1 LRLGSVLKKF
11 HVCVLLR
18 REERMEEI
26 RIGLRGTREAVVTD
40 KDLASV
46 TGNIGADVLST
57 HCVVL
62 LMELASRSALEG
74 LMPEGKMTVGTQ
86 INIRHFG
93 AVPLGARVRAESI
106 LTEISGRRLVFD
118 VIAYDDFEK
127 IAEGRNEQLI
137 VSVAGFLRKVRWK
150 KGIRE

>member
-1 LRLGSVLKKF
+1 
-11 HVCVLLR
+11 
-18 REERMEEI
+18 MDEI
-26 RIGLRGTREAVVTD
+26 RIGLRGSKEIVVTE

-46 TGNIGADVLST
+46 TGNIGAEVLST

-62 LMELASRSALEG
+62 LMELASRSAIAG
-74 LMPEGKMTVGTQ
+74 LLPEGKMTVGTQ

-93 AVPLGARVRAESI
+93 AVPLGARARAESI
-106 LTEISGRRLVFD
+106 LTEISGRRLLFD
-118 VIAYDDFEK
+118 VTAYDDFEK

-137 VSVAGFLRKVRWK
+137 VPVAGFLRKIRWK

>member
-1 LRLGSVLKKF
+1 MGG
-11 HVCVLLR
+11 
-18 REERMEEI
+18 I
-26 RIGLRGTREAVVTD
+26 RIGLRGTREIVVTER
-40 KDLASV
+40 DLASV
-46 TGNIGADVLST
+46 TGNIGAEVLST

-74 LMPEGKMTVGTQ
+74 LLPEGKMTVGTL

-93 AVPLGARVRAESI
+93 AVPLGARVRAEST
-106 LTEISGRRLVFD
+106 LTEIIGRRLVFD

-137 VSVAGFLRKVRWK
+137 VSAAGFLRKVRWK

>member
-1 LRLGSVLKKF
+1 
-11 HVCVLLR
+11 
-18 REERMEEI
+18 MDEI
-26 RIGLRGTREAVVTD
+26 RIGLRGSKEFVVTE

-62 LMELASRSALEG
+62 LMELASRSAMEG
-74 LMPEGKMTVGTQ
+74 LLQEGKMTVGTQ

-93 AVPLGARVRAESI
+93 AVPLGARVKAESI
-106 LTEISGRRLVFD
+106 LTEINGRRLLFD
-118 VIAYDDFEK
+118 VTAYDDFEK

-137 VSVAGFLRKVRWK
+137 VPIAGFLRKVRWK
-150 KGIRE
+150 KGLRE

>member
-1 LRLGSVLKKF
+1 
-11 HVCVLLR
+11 
-18 REERMEEI
+18 MDEI
-26 RIGLRGTREAVVTD
+26 RVGLRGTREIVVSE

-46 TGNIGADVLST
+46 TGNIGAEVLST

-93 AVPLGARVRAESI
+93 AVPLGARVRGESI

-137 VSVAGFLRKVRWK
+137 VSVAGFLRKVRLK
-150 KGIRE
+150 KGLKE

>member
-1 LRLGSVLKKF
+1 MDKL
-11 HVCVLLR
+11 
-18 REERMEEI
+18 
-26 RIGLRGTREAVVTD
+26 RIGLRGSKEIVVTE

-74 LMPEGKMTVGTQ
+74 LLPEGQMTVGTQ
-86 INIRHFG
+86 IAIRHSG
-93 AVPLGARVRAESI
+93 AVPLGARVRAESL

-118 VIAYDDFEK
+118 VAAYDDFER
-127 IAEGRNEQLI
+127 IAQGQNEQLI
-137 VSVAGFLRKVRWK
+137 ISAAAFLRKVSLK
-150 KGIRE
+150 KGERA

>member
-1 LRLGSVLKKF
+1 
-11 HVCVLLR
+11 
-18 REERMEEI
+18 MDEI
-26 RIGLRGTREAVVTD
+26 RIGLRGSKEIVVTE

-62 LMELASRSALEG
+62 LMELASRSAIEG
-74 LMPEGKMTVGTQ
+74 LLPEGKMTVGTQ

-93 AVPLGARVRAESI
+93 AVPLGARVRAESF
-106 LTEISGRRLVFD
+106 LTEISGRRLLFD
-118 VIAYDDFEK
+118 VTAYDDFEK

-137 VSVAGFLRKVRWK
+137 VPVAGFLRKIRWK

>member
-1 LRLGSVLKKF
+1 MDEI
-11 HVCVLLR
+11 HV
-18 REERMEEI
+18 
-26 RIGLRGTREAVVTD
+26 GLRGTREIVVSE

-46 TGNIGADVLST
+46 TGNIGAEVLST

-106 LTEISGRRLVFD
+106 LTEIIGRRLVFD
-118 VIAYDDFEK
+118 VIAYDDFER

-137 VSVAGFLRKVRWK
+137 VSVAGFLRKVKLK
-150 KGIRE
+150 KGLKE

>member
-1 LRLGSVLKKF
+1 MDV
-11 HVCVLLR
+11 
-18 REERMEEI
+18 I
-26 RIGLRGTREAVVTD
+26 RVGLRGTREIVVSE

-46 TGNIGADVLST
+46 TGNIGAEVLST

-137 VSVAGFLRKVRWK
+137 VSVAGFLRKVRLK
-150 KGIRE
+150 KGLKE

>member
-1 LRLGSVLKKF
+1 MSFPFALSLGGGK
-11 HVCVLLR
+11 
-18 REERMEEI
+18 MNEI
-26 RIGLRGTREAVVTD
+26 RIGLRGTKEIVVTE

-46 TGNIGADVLST
+46 TGNIGAEVLST

-62 LMELASRSALEG
+62 LMELASRSAIEG
-74 LMPEGKMTVGTQ
+74 LLPQGKMTVGTQ
-86 INIRHFG
+86 ISIRHFG

-106 LTEISGRRLVFD
+106 LTEISGRRLVFE

-127 IAEGRNEQLI
+127 IAEGRNEQLV
-137 VSVAGFLRKVRWK
+137 VSMAGFLKKVRWK

>member
-1 LRLGSVLKKF
+1 
-11 HVCVLLR
+11 
-18 REERMEEI
+18 MDEI
-26 RIGLRGTREAVVTD
+26 QIGLRGTREVVVTD

-106 LTEISGRRLVFD
+106 LTEISGQKLVFD
-118 VIAYDDFEK
+118 VI
-127 IAEGRNEQLI
+127 
-137 VSVAGFLRKVRWK
+137 
-150 KGIRE
+150 

>member
-1 LRLGSVLKKF
+1 MNG
-11 HVCVLLR
+11 
-18 REERMEEI
+18 I
-26 RIGLRGTREAVVTD
+26 QIGLRGTREIVVTE

-62 LMELASRSALEG
+62 LMELASRSALER
-74 LMPEGKMTVGTQ
+74 LVPEGKMTVGTL

-93 AVPLGARVRAESI
+93 AVPLGARVRAEAI
-106 LTEISGRRLVFD
+106 LTEISGRRLIFD

>member
-1 LRLGSVLKKF
+1 
-11 HVCVLLR
+11 
-18 REERMEEI
+18 MDEI
-26 RIGLRGTREAVVTD
+26 RIGLRGTREVVVTD

-106 LTEISGRRLVFD
+106 LTEINGRKLVFD

-150 KGIRE
+150 KGIVE

>member
-1 LRLGSVLKKF
+1 
-11 HVCVLLR
+11 
-18 REERMEEI
+18 MDEI
-26 RIGLRGTREAVVTD
+26 RIGLRGSKEFVVTE

-62 LMELASRSALEG
+62 LMELASRSAMEG
-74 LMPEGKMTVGTQ
+74 LLPEDKMTVGTQ

-93 AVPLGARVRAESI
+93 AVPLGARVKAESI
-106 LTEISGRRLVFD
+106 LTEINGRRLLFD
-118 VIAYDDFEK
+118 VTAYDDFEK

-137 VSVAGFLRKVRWK
+137 VPIAGFLRKVRWK
-150 KGIRE
+150 KGLRE

>member
-1 LRLGSVLKKF
+1 
-11 HVCVLLR
+11 
-18 REERMEEI
+18 MDEI
-26 RIGLRGTREAVVTD
+26 RIGLRGSKEFVVTE

-62 LMELASRSALEG
+62 LMELASRSAMEG
-74 LMPEGKMTVGTQ
+74 FLPEDKMTVGTQ

-93 AVPLGARVRAESI
+93 AVPLGARVKAESI
-106 LTEISGRRLVFD
+106 LTEINGRRLLFD
-118 VIAYDDFEK
+118 VTAYDDFEK

-137 VSVAGFLRKVRWK
+137 VPIAGFLRKVRWK
-150 KGIRE
+150 KGLRE

>member
-1 LRLGSVLKKF
+1 MNG
-11 HVCVLLR
+11 
-18 REERMEEI
+18 I
-26 RIGLRGTREAVVTD
+26 RIGLRGTKEIVVSE

-46 TGNIGADVLST
+46 TGNIGAEVLST

-62 LMELASRSALEG
+62 LMELASRSAIEG
-74 LMPEGKMTVGTQ
+74 LLPQGKITVGTQ

-106 LTEISGRRLVFD
+106 LTEISGRRFVFD
-118 VIAYDDFEK
+118 VTAYDDFEK
-127 IAEGRNEQLI
+127 IAEGRNEQLV
-137 VSVAGFLRKVRWK
+137 VSVAGFLRKIRWK

>member
-1 LRLGSVLKKF
+1 
-11 HVCVLLR
+11 
-18 REERMEEI
+18 MDEI
-26 RIGLRGTREAVVTD
+26 RIGLRGSKEFVVTE

-62 LMELASRSALEG
+62 LMELASRSAMEG
-74 LMPEGKMTVGTQ
+74 LLPKDKMTVGTQ

-93 AVPLGARVRAESI
+93 AVPLGARVKAESI
-106 LTEISGRRLVFD
+106 LTEINGRRLLFD
-118 VIAYDDFEK
+118 VTAYDDFEK

-137 VSVAGFLRKVRWK
+137 VPIAGFLRKVRWK
-150 KGIRE
+150 KGLRE

>member
-1 LRLGSVLKKF
+1 
-11 HVCVLLR
+11 
-18 REERMEEI
+18 MDEI
-26 RIGLRGTREAVVTD
+26 RIGLRGTREILVTE

-46 TGNIGADVLST
+46 TGNIGAEVLST
-57 HCVVL
+57 PCVVL

-74 LMPEGKMTVGTQ
+74 LLPEGKMTVGTQ

-106 LTEISGRRLVFD
+106 LTEISGRRLFFD

-150 KGIRE
+150 MGVRE

>member
-1 LRLGSVLKKF
+1 
-11 HVCVLLR
+11 
-18 REERMEEI
+18 MDDI
-26 RIGLRGTREAVVTD
+26 RIGLRGSKEIVVTE

-46 TGNIGADVLST
+46 TGNLGAEVLST

-62 LMELASRSALEG
+62 LMELASRSAIDG
-74 LMPEGKMTVGTQ
+74 LLPGGKMTVGTQ
-86 INIRHFG
+86 ISIRHFG
-93 AVPLGARVRAESI
+93 AVPLGARVKAESI
-106 LTEISGRRLVFD
+106 LTEISGRRLLFD

-150 KGIRE
+150 KGVRE

>member
-1 LRLGSVLKKF
+1 
-11 HVCVLLR
+11 
-18 REERMEEI
+18 MDEI
-26 RIGLRGTREAVVTD
+26 QIGLRGTREIVVTD

-106 LTEISGRRLVFD
+106 LTEISGRKLVFD

-150 KGIRE
+150 KGIVE